1 MSIHIIGDS
10 HGGAFYSIGAK
21 NTYSC
26 ISGSYWDLNDEV
38 NSNGVY
44 LSWIGPVTAFRIARD
59 GLDIRQY
66 HVKNNDIVIYNF
78 GEIDCRTNIHKHV
91 QENNNYQENI
101 KNIVDGYIKT
111 VQLNHKNLNLHTSI
125 IYNVIPTFKITKDDK
140 TDHGQYPFLGT
151 NEDRKNYTL
160 YFNKL
165 LKQECIKYN
174 ILFFDV
180 YDMLVSEDGFLD
192 SSISNNDGIHVDSS
206 LQNTK
211 DIISDFIV
219 KNLPITLDIS
229 EDDDRLDDT
238 KVGVRI
244 KLL

>member
-10 HGGAFYSIGAK
+10 HGNSFSSIGAK
-21 NTYSC
+21 HTYSC
-26 ISGSYWDLNDEV
+26 VSGSYWDLNDEV

-59 GLDIRQY
+59 GLDIRPY
-66 HVKNNDIVIYNF
+66 HVKDNDIVIYNF
-78 GEIDCRTNIHKHV
+78 GEIDCRTNIHKYV
-91 QENNNYQENI
+91 QGNNDYQENI

-111 VQLNHKNLNLHTSI
+111 VQLNHKNLNLHTSV
-125 IYNVIPTFKITKDDK
+125 IYNVIPPCKMTTDNKI
-140 TDHGQYPFLGT
+140 HGQIPFLGT
-151 NEDRKNYTL
+151 NEDRKKYTL

-165 LKQECIKYN
+165 LKQECLKYD
-174 ILFFDV
+174 ILFFDI